1 MTEKRIVPLDDAID
15 ELKREVEAALTEGRL
30 PLPIRIGE
38 NGRVQ
43 AVIVDSALMEELLTH
58 LDNLEIESLVRDRTA
73 AGKSK
78 PLDQLAEKL
87 GLPKSEYR

>member
-1 MTEKRIVPLDDAID
+1 MTEIRIVPLD
-15 ELKREVEAALTEGRL
+15 
-30 PLPIRIGE
+30 
-38 NGRVQ
+38 
-43 AVIVDSALMEELLTH
+43 H
-58 LDNLEIESLVRDRTA
+58 LDDLEIESLVRDRVA